1 MKNVLYH
8 FKIKFA
14 YSTSSCLG
22 GHSQTKLTRIW
33 LDPLHPFVYTLSF
46 KSWHFL
52 TTYPALL
59 VNVVCERP
67 SKKTEILVHFC
78 YRCVLGDGV
87 QIQDNTQLPPETWLV
102 SQKPDSGFS
111 DDEEETEN
119 DNDTIYGAKAIVFK
133 EEDEDDDE
141 DSDNE
146 IEGITYIFKLQFN
159 FVSLSF

>member
-1 MKNVLYH
+1 M
-8 FKIKFA
+8 F
-14 YSTSSCLG
+14 
-22 GHSQTKLTRIW
+22 
-33 LDPLHPFVYTLSF
+33 
-46 KSWHFL
+46 
-52 TTYPALL
+52 
-59 VNVVCERP
+59 
-67 SKKTEILVHFC
+67 VHFC